1 MNSVYSPIHSP
12 ILTIEIVNKT
22 RGGIE
27 GKIGTALFLGGGANS
42 SCFRRIFLL
51 FKLFYRV
58 AV

>member
-27 GKIGTALFLGGGANS
+27 GKIGTALFLGGGRIQAVLGGFFYFLN
-42 SCFRRIFLL
+42 CFT
-51 FKLFYRV
+51 V
-58 AV
+58 